1 MKRYEQ
7 LAEDIARSIR
17 EGLLA
22 RGERL
27 PSVREASAKRKVS
40 PSTVFQAY
48 YLLEARGLISARE
61 RSGYFVTGGAQG
73 LPQLPEPEIAEEV
86 RATEVDVSELVF
98 EVLESTR
105 ARKVVPLGSA
115 FPSPE
120 LFPMARLARTM
131 AASVQAMDPWRSVED
146 ISPGDVELRRQ
157 ISLRYMIDGLRVPT
171 DEIVITN
178 GALEGLNLCLQAVT
192 QPGDTVL
199 IGSPTF
205 YAALQSIER
214 NGLKAVDVPCHPR
227 EGIDLAAL
235 ARALKQ
241 HKPRACWLMT
251 NFQNPLGS
259 LMPDEKK
266 KELVTLLTRHD
277 VPLIED
283 DVYGELYFGA
293 KRPKP
298 AKAFDSKGIVMH
310 CSSFSKCLAP
320 GYRVGWAAPGRYAKM
335 VERLKLTTTLA
346 TSVPAQ
352 IALASYLQKG
362 GYDRHLRS
370 LRHTL
375 QLQQLQFIEAIERHF
390 PQGTRLTAPSGGY
403 FLWVKLP
410 DGVNSLELHRAAL
423 KAGISIAPGPIF
435 SAQRGFADYVRIN
448 CGHPWDDGMEAAMAT
463 LGKLIRRLLRQA
475 AS

>member
-1 MKRYEQ
+1 VKRYEQ
-7 LAEDIARSIR
+7 LADDIARSIQ

-27 PSVREASAKRKVS
+27 PSVRQASAARKVS

-61 RSGYFVTGGAQG
+61 RSGYFVTGGAQN
-73 LPQLPEPEIAEEV
+73 LPQLPEPAIDGNV
-86 RATEVDVSELVF
+86 KVTEVDVSELVF

-115 FPSPE
+115 FPSPL
-120 LFPMARLARTM
+120 LFPMGRLARIM

-146 ISPGDVELRRQ
+146 ISPGDAELRRQ
-157 ISLRYMIDGLRVPT
+157 IALRYMIDGLQVPA

-192 QPGDTVL
+192 QPGDKVL

-214 NGLKAVDVPCHPR
+214 NNLKAVEVPCHPR
-227 EGIDLAAL
+227 EGIDLDAME
-235 ARALKQ
+235 RALKQ
-241 HKPRACWLMT
+241 HKPSACWLMT
-251 NFQNPLGS
+251 NFQNPIGS
-259 LMPDEKK
+259 LMPDDKK
-266 KELVTLLTRHD
+266 KDMVAMLTRHN

-283 DVYGELYFGA
+283 DVYGELYFGDR
-293 KRPKP
+293 RPKS
-298 AKAFDSKGIVMH
+298 AKAFDTKGLVMH

-320 GYRVGWAAPGRYAKM
+320 GYRVGWASPGRYAKT
-335 VERLKLTTTLA
+335 VERLKLTTTLSA
-346 TSVPAQ
+346 SVPAQ
-352 IALASYLQKG
+352 IALASYLKKG

-375 QLQQLQFIEAIERHF
+375 LLQQIKFVEAIERHF
-390 PQGTRLTAPSGGY
+390 PEGTRLTSPGGGY
-403 FLWVKLP
+403 FLWIKLP
-410 DGVNSLELHRAAL
+410 DGVNSLDLHRAAL
-423 KAGISIAPGPIF
+423 KAGISVAPGPIF
-435 SAQRGFADYVRIN
+435 SARRGFSEYVRLN
-448 CGHPWDDGMEAAMAT
+448 YGHLWNEEMETALAT
-463 LGKLIRRLLRQA
+463 LGKIIHRMVRQA
-475 AS
+475 T

>member
-1 MKRYEQ
+1 MRRYEQ

-86 RATEVDVSELVF
+86 KATEVDVSELVF

-157 ISLRYMIDGLRVPT
+157 ISLRYMIDGLRVPR

-241 HKPRACWLMT
+241 HEPRACWLMT

-266 KELVTLLTRHD
+266 KELIALLTRHD

-283 DVYGELYFGA
+283 DVYGELYFGT

-298 AKAFDSKGIVMH
+298 AKAFDSNGIVMH

-320 GYRVGWAAPGRYAKM
+320 GYRVGWAAPGRYAKT

-352 IALASYLQKG
+352 IALANYLQKG

-463 LGKLIRRLLRQA
+463 LGKLIRRLLRQT

>member
-7 LAEDIARSIR
+7 LAEDIARSIQ
-17 EGLLA
+17 EGVLA

-61 RSGYFVTGGAQG
+61 RSGYFVTGGGAG
-73 LPQLPEPEIAEEV
+73 LPQLPEPVLDAVQE
-86 RATEVDVSELVF
+86 ATEVDVSELVF
-98 EVLESTR
+98 EVLDSTR

-115 FPSPE
+115 FPSPL
-120 LFPMARLARTM
+120 LFPMARLSKSM

-146 ISPGDVELRRQ
+146 ISPGDIELRRQ
-157 ISLRYMIDGLRVPT
+157 IALRYMIDGLYVPNE
-171 DEIVITN
+171 EIVITN

-192 QPGDTVL
+192 HPGDTVL

-214 NGLKAVDVPCHPR
+214 NGLKAVEVACHPLD
-227 EGIDLAAL
+227 GIDLDAME
-235 ARALKQ
+235 RALLH
-241 HKPRACWLMT
+241 HKPAACWLMT

-266 KELVTLLTRHD
+266 GAMVELLTRYD

-283 DVYGELYFGA
+283 DVYGELYFGD

-298 AKAFDSKGIVMH
+298 AKAFDTAGLVMH

-320 GYRVGWAAPGRYAKM
+320 GYRVGWAAPGRYAKA

-352 IALASYLQKG
+352 IALAAYLKKG
-362 GYDRHLRS
+362 GYDRHLRG

-375 QLQQLQFIEAIERHF
+375 LLQQLRFIEAIERHF
-390 PQGTRLTAPSGGY
+390 PEGTRLSAPSGGY

-410 DGVNSLELHRAAL
+410 DGVNALELHRAAL
-423 KAGISIAPGPIF
+423 NHGISIAPGPIF
-435 SAQRGFADYVRIN
+435 SSQRLYGDYIRLN
-448 CGHPWDDGMEAAMAT
+448 YGHLWDEQIEEAIAT
-463 LGKLIRRLLRQA
+463 LGKLIGRSARA
-475 AS
+475 AER

>member
-1 MKRYEQ
+1 MKRYEL

-61 RSGYFVTGGAQG
+61 RSGYFVTGGTQG

-266 KELVTLLTRHD
+266 KELVALLTRHD

-320 GYRVGWAAPGRYAKM
+320 GYRVGWAAPGRYAKT